1 MFTIL
6 LVPPKKPPNGKVGSQ
21 RIPHSN
27 FKDIET
33 NLAHKLVTMLG
44 LEFKSLES
52 AFMLTNCR
60 FVPLSY
66 LSGQSELCN

>member
-6 LVPPKKPPNGKVGSQ
+6 LVSPKKPPNGKVGSQ

-44 LEFKSLES
+44 LGFKSLEPVLMFINCH
-52 AFMLTNCR
+52 FMLLN
-60 FVPLSY
+60 Y
-66 LSGQSELCN
+66 LEGQSELYN